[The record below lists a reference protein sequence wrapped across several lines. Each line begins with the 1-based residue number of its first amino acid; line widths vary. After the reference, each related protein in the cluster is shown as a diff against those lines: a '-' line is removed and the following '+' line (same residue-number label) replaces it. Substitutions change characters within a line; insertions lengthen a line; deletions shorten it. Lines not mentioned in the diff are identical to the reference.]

1 MDTIDSALAPSPAT
15 RAAGPRRAGRAPNG
29 IRPWA
34 LTGWTAV
41 VALALYFIAKNALHY
56 YYGGTARD
64 GYGTFAG
71 WIRRHIAAGGAALFA
86 GLAQF
91 RTGLRGGRWAMHRLL
106 GRVYLGSIAIASI
119 AAVTLLTRTRGGWV
133 FASGLAGLA
142 IAWLATSGLA
152 YIAIRRGNIIQHRE
166 WMVRSYVVTFA
177 FVNFRIL
184 YDVLE
189 GLHVGKW
196 HERAAISSW
205 FCWAVPLLITELLLQ
220 GKKVFAA
227 PARRRVPP
235 VQR

>member
-1 MDTIDSALAPSPAT
+1 MDTIGSATTPSPAT
-15 RAAGPRRAGRAPNG
+15 RSARTRRPGRAPNG
-29 IRPWA
+29 VRPWA
-34 LTGWTAV
+34 LIGWSAV

-56 YYGGTARD
+56 YYGGTAHD

-71 WIRRHIAAGGAALFA
+71 WIRLHIAAGMAALFA

-91 RTGLRGGRWAMHRLL
+91 RTGLHGGRWAVHRLV
-106 GRVYLGSIAIASI
+106 GRVYLGSIAVASI

-142 IAWLATSGLA
+142 IAWVATSGLA

-166 WMVRSYVVTFA
+166 WMIRSYVVTFA
-177 FVNFRIL
+177 FVNFRIF

-196 HERAAISSW
+196 HERAAVSSW
-205 FCWAVPLLITELLLQ
+205 FCWAVPLLITELVLQ
-220 GKKVFAA
+220 GRKVFAA
-227 PARRRVPP
+227 PTRRGVPL